1 VLGRRPNGPAFSRRC
16 PHAYCTALATRRVAG
31 NGRLQREVGGL
42 LVQAEEGEDGGVAA
56 TRSGRAAGRNQMRA
70 RKITAGRLLQ
80 KRADRTAMVQSVRRS
95 VVASAAFAARALTGD
110 QRGTA

>member
-1 VLGRRPNGPAFSRRC
+1 ML
-16 PHAYCTALATRRVAG
+16 RVAG

-42 LVQAEEGEDGGVAA
+42 LVQAAEREDGVLVA

-70 RKITAGRLLQ
+70 RKVTAGRLLQ

-95 VVASAAFAARALTGD
+95 AAASDAFALRVPSAVTRSGRRDFVPASTC
-110 QRGTA
+110 Q